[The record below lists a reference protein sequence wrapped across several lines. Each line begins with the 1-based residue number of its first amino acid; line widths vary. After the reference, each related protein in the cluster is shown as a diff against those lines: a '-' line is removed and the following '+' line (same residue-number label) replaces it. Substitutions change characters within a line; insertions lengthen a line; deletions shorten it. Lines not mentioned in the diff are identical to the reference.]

1 MGSCISKP
9 DDSFSGKGHAL
20 NNSVNATSRT
30 ETVHQA
36 PPRQQGRQLGQQLG
50 VDTAGGGPPATSA
63 GNAALKRYEQY
74 KKDTTPSKDFNRRY
88 RDGSV

>member
-30 ETVHQA
+30 EAAHQA
-36 PPRQQGRQLGQQLG
+36 PPRQLGRQLGVG
-50 VDTAGGGPPATSA
+50 TVDGGPPATSA
-63 GNAALKRYEQY
+63 GDAAIKRYEQY